1 MAQRI
6 TRLPT
11 EQKIA
16 GSNPAAVKYIFLI
29 FLYRHKKVCEKVST
43 KKRQVFDLSKKRTDG
58 QDIVPS
64 SNRVATPKKTKIVK
78 PEDEF
83 QECPSCSRKF
93 GPKAYDRHVKWCME
107 KARRISNSPKKDL
120 EALAKLQ
127 TRVTYRYVPPKYDFK
142 KKSLFICL
150 FFNQK

>member
-1 MAQRI
+1 M
-6 TRLPT
+6 
-11 EQKIA
+11 
-16 GSNPAAVKYIFLI
+16 
-29 FLYRHKKVCEKVST
+29 ST

-64 SNRVATPKKTKIVK
+64 SSSRVVTPKKTKIVK

-93 GPKAYDRHVKWCME
+93 GPKAYDRHVTWCME

-127 TRVTYRYVPPKYDFK
+127 TRVTYRYVMYNTTSK
-142 KKSLFICL
+142 
-150 FFNQK
+150 

>member
-16 GSNPAAVKYIFLI
+16 GSNPAAVKYIF
-29 FLYRHKKVCEKVST
+29 FKFCFNRHKKVCEKVST

-64 SNRVATPKKTKIVK
+64 SLNSRVVTPKKTKIVK

-93 GPKAYDRHVKWCME
+93 GPKAYDRHVQWCME

-127 TRVTYRYVPPKYDFK
+127 TRVTYRYVCTIQP
-142 KKSLFICL
+142 
-150 FFNQK
+150 

>member
-1 MAQRI
+1 M
-6 TRLPT
+6 
-11 EQKIA
+11 
-16 GSNPAAVKYIFLI
+16 
-29 FLYRHKKVCEKVST
+29 ST

-64 SNRVATPKKTKIVK
+64 SLNSRVVTPKKTKIVK

-93 GPKAYDRHVKWCME
+93 GPKAYDRHVQWCME

-127 TRVTYRYVPPKYDFK
+127 TRVTYRYVPMYVQYNLKMRYFFK
-142 KKSLFICL
+142 KS
-150 FFNQK
+150 